1 MMAYTIVTLVWMSP
15 IIYLLIKAKN
25 LISMSKIIKNS
36 KVEDE
41 KIIDKISIL
50 ENEIKE
56 LKNKNSS

>member
-1 MMAYTIVTLVWMSP
+1 
-15 IIYLLIKAKN
+15 
-25 LISMSKIIKNS
+25 MSKIIKNS